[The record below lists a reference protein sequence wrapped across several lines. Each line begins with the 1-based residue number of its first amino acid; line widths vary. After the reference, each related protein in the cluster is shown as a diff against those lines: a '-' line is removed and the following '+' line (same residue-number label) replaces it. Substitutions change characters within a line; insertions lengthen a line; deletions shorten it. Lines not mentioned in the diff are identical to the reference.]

1 MADYSFA
8 ATIKKHLDE
17 VAKTDKTFAKNY
29 AQKNKSIDECVNYI
43 IGEAR
48 KRKNGTV
55 AAIPDDEVYGMAIH
69 YFDEDN
75 IKVSVKGALKGGVAV
90 THGEPANTENIPAKK
105 TSKAPKTR
113 GSKTVKMEVSV
124 KKTEPED
131 EPEDEVDSLEIPLF
145 D

>member
-1 MADYSFA
+1 MAYSFA
-8 ATIKKHLDE
+8 ETIKKHLDD

-29 AQKNKSIDECVNYI
+29 EKKNKSLDECVNYI

-48 KRKNGTV
+48 KRKNGAV

-69 YFDEDN
+69 YFDEYN
-75 IKVSVKGALKGGVAV
+75 IKVSVKDALKDGVSV
-90 THGEPANTENIPAKK
+90 THGTSANTENIPAKK
-105 TSKAPKTR
+105 KSKTR

>member
-1 MADYSFA
+1 MAYSFA
-8 ATIKKHLDE
+8 ETIKKHLDD

-29 AQKNKSIDECVNYI
+29 AKKNKSIDECVNYI

-48 KRKNGTV
+48 KRKNGAV

-69 YFDEDN
+69 YFDEDD
-75 IKVSVKGALKGGVAV
+75 IKVNVKDALKGGVAV
-90 THGEPANTENIPAKK
+90 THGTSANTETIPAKK
-105 TSKAPKTR
+105 SKTR

-131 EPEDEVDSLEIPLF
+131 ETDGLEIPLF